1 MRGEEISD
9 VRGVKVEPKFHLA
22 LAEFPVESL
31 STISLTHTGLA
42 AVKCVGVES
51 QFSTAGNKSIV
62 ENPPTFNE
70 LTRAP
75 EPATLDMFPYPVLTQ
90 PRTDIPLSHLFAK

>member
-1 MRGEEISD
+1 MWEVSRWSRSGPSN
-9 VRGVKVEPKFHLA
+9 
-22 LAEFPVESL
+22 AEFPVESL

-42 AVKCVGVES
+42 AVRCVGVES

-75 EPATLDMFPYPVLTQ
+75 EPATPGVFPHPVLTQ
-90 PRTDIPLSHLFAK
+90 PPTDIPLSHLIAK